1 MQITRKRLVPGKSNK
16 QAVLEVLES
25 GDKFTAEEVCNRLK
39 DPERPYHP
47 DRPNPVLKPKA
58 VIKAI
63 ADLINKDG
71 VTIEKTPAA
80 GKQRYYRYIQTVE
93 QVKRTKTMHSSEMVV
108 SSAMVDACFHLVQ
121 SKPGAQITPDMI
133 ADWYEL
139 SAEEATVLFNKVSKI
154 YENQLRI
161 HRSIALR

>member
-1 MQITRKRLVPGKSNK
+1 MQITRQRLVPGKSNR
-16 QAVLEVLES
+16 QAVMEVLES
-25 GDKFTAEEVCNRLK
+25 GDKFTAEDVCTRLK
-39 DPERPYHP
+39 DPNRPYHP
-47 DRPNPVLKPKA
+47 DQVLKPGA

-93 QVKRTKTMHSSEMVV
+93 QVKRTKTMHSSEMVI

-139 SAEEATVLFNKVSKI
+139 SAEEATVLFNKVSKT
-154 YENQLRI
+154 YEDQLRI